1 MTANANAAVNLSL
14 PHPAITAFCFPTLT
28 SQGLCLHHL
37 PMYDICRHLGRWVWA
52 PQKPCE
58 LGCTPE
64 IKGSRWQRGDGW
76 DTEAEKFLRRMNE
89 EGDLYHPTTP
99 TYKCSF
105 THKDDCN
112 LYFVTCYLTHD
123 SWCRSQCSLLCLF
136 PTDSVLSLRH
146 DNTGMQTGQLCVR
159 RVVLLKR
166 LQRIFLLLQQLL
178 ERANTL
184 I

>member
-1 MTANANAAVNLSL
+1 MAKRRRV
-14 PHPAITAFCFPTLT
+14 
-28 SQGLCLHHL
+28 G
-37 PMYDICRHLGRWVWA
+37 CRGRKLLW
-52 PQKPCE
+52 
-58 LGCTPE
+58 
-64 IKGSRWQRGDGW
+64 
-76 DTEAEKFLRRMNE
+76 RMNE
-89 EGDLYHPTTP
+89 EGNLYHLTTP

-105 THKDDCN
+105 SHKDDYN

-184 I
+184 IQRLFHLQFDRRCCLQQTTCSVSTAPR